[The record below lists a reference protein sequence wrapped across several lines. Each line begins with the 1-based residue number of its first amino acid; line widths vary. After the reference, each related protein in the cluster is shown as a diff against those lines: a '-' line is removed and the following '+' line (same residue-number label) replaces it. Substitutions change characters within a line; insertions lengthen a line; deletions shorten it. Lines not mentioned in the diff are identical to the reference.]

1 MANCVRLK
9 EASFLAK
16 KAELEGQS
24 RDPRVPLTFLVHS
37 SGATTRAV
45 RITRVHSLRC
55 YDNLGNHEHLG
66 KHGNWDATTG
76 RVAVPNLGQQVR

>member
-37 SGATTRAV
+37 SGATTGAV

-55 YDNLGNHEHLG
+55 YDNLSGETVYSKILSDRLSDSDRG
-66 KHGNWDATTG
+66 W
-76 RVAVPNLGQQVR
+76 R